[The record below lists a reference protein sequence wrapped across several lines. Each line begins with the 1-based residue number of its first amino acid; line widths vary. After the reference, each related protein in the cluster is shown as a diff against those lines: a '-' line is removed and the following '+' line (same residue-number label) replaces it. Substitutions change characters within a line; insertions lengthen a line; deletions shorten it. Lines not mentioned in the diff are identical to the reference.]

1 MEYRYKDIIE
11 VDTITIESWCKNY
24 NINIFNISLIKMDI
38 EGSEYIVIP
47 AIQHYLRYIKPT
59 LY

>member
-38 EGSEYIVIP
+38 KGSEYIVIP